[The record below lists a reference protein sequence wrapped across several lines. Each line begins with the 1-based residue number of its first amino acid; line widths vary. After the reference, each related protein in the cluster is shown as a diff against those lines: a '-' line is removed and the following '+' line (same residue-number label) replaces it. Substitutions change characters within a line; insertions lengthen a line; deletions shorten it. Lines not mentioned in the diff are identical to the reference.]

1 MRSDPT
7 APCFRLGHQ
16 PALDGLRGLAAGVV
30 LLGHARLPFL
40 PGGYLGVDLF
50 FVLSGFLITTLL
62 LQEQAQTGR
71 ICLLR
76 FYGRRA
82 LRLLP
87 ALCAVVGVSLLYGGL
102 GPAAVA
108 REMALDAAGS
118 LLYVENWLRA
128 LTAHQGP
135 LLGHTW
141 SLAIEEQ
148 FYLTW
153 PLLVGSRRG
162 IAPLVAFALLGALAS
177 ALLRAALFAGPA
189 TVPRL
194 YHGTDTR
201 ADALLTGCA
210 LGLAWA
216 TPAVR
221 AHLRAAH
228 RLIAAAA
235 WVATGVLGAVLL
247 GVRADDAWL
256 YRGGL
261 SLLALCAAALLLC
274 ALVAPPRLLLWP
286 PLRWLGR
293 ISYGLYLWHYP
304 TFQVFW
310 LHGWL
315 TPAGRLAAATLS
327 VAAAALSYYGL
338 ERPFLAL
345 KAALSPSQ
353 DSSRVARSRTRAA

>member
-1 MRSDPT
+1 MPPCP
-7 APCFRLGHQ
+7 APPCFRLGHQ
-16 PALDGLRGLAAGVV
+16 PALDGLRGLAVGAV

-50 FVLSGFLITTLL
+50 FVLSGFLITAIL

-71 ICLLR
+71 IRLLR

-128 LTAHQGP
+128 LTAHHGP

-153 PLLVGSRRG
+153 PLLLGARRG
-162 IAPLVAFALLGALAS
+162 TTAPLVAIALLGALAS
-177 ALLRAALFAGPA
+177 ALLRAALFAGPP

-201 ADALLTGCA
+201 ADALLGGCA

-221 AHLRAAH
+221 ARLQAAH
-228 RLIAAAA
+228 RLVSAAAWAAAA
-235 WVATGVLGAVLL
+235 VLGAVLL
-247 GVRADDAWL
+247 RVRADDGWL

-261 SLLALCAAALLLC
+261 SLMALCASALLLC
-274 ALVAPPRLLLWP
+274 AVTAPPRPLVWP

-304 TFQVFW
+304 VFQVFW
-310 LHGWL
+310 IHGWL
-315 TPAGRLAAATLS
+315 TPAGRLAAAALS
-327 VAAAALSYYGL
+327 VAVAALSYYGL
-338 ERPFLAL
+338 ERPFLAF
-345 KAALSPSQ
+345 KAALSPIG
-353 DSSRVARSRTRAA
+353 DSSRAARS